1 MKNTRR
7 ELMGMGMGLALAGSA
22 ALAGCGRLL

>member
-7 ELMGMGMGLALAGSA
+7 EFMGMGLALAGSA